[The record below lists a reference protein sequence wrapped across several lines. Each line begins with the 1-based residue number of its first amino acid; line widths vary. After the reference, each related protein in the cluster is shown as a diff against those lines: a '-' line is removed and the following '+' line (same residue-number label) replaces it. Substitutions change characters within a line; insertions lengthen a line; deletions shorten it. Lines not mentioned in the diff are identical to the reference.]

1 MQHFCPLFYSFEFT
15 QVPISFSVR
24 FACLLFSNGIQT
36 PGASITGIFFPFMS
50 AAAILIVIEQI
61 IERHPR
67 DFVWPLFFE
76 DFHILGVVSV
86 LFVFTAALTDLIS
99 SRYEKG
105 STN

>member
-1 MQHFCPLFYSFEFT
+1 MITSDIRLKVVDIWIEIFSDG
-15 QVPISFSVR
+15 ISK
-24 FACLLFSNGIQT
+24 L
-36 PGASITGIFFPFMS
+36 
-50 AAAILIVIEQI
+50 LIVIEQI